1 MGKTITA
8 ATRAARAE
16 ILAMCLG
23 LLLLPLHGQEPK
35 ANTIDWRNS
44 APRVYLDGAVVD
56 RNYVLTEI
64 PFVNYVRDR
73 TDAEIHIL
81 STAQYGEAGT
91 EYLIE
96 FIGRGKFQDIHFTL
110 KFFSDRLFTED
121 EEREGYVRVLKK
133 GLMPFLARTDL
144 EEMLAVSFREKTR
157 PAPIKDPWDRWLF
170 SLSVGGSS
178 SGEKYY
184 GSKSYRGGFS
194 INRVTEDLK
203 VSASVNTNVNKSRFT
218 FEDLEVITETKNW
231 RAGSLVVKSLGDH
244 WSVGGWVQAV
254 SSTYSNEDHSF
265 RIAPAVEYNLFP
277 YSQATRKEL
286 RVLYR
291 LNYSYFRYF
300 EETIYDKLAEHLWS
314 QSLNVSLEVRQ
325 PWGSASASVIGSHYF
340 HDFSK
345 NRVTL
350 YGSLSFRVW
359 KGFSFYVS
367 GDYALV
373 HDQLSIVKGDLTDE
387 EIFLRLRE
395 LSTTYSYYISV
406 GISYSF
412 GSSLRG
418 AVNPRFGESYYY

>member
-1 MGKTITA
+1 
-8 ATRAARAE
+8 
-16 ILAMCLG
+16 MCLG
-23 LLLLPLHGQEPK
+23 IRLLPLCAQEPGAK
-35 ANTIDWRNS
+35 TVDWRNS
-44 APRVYLDGAVVD
+44 APRVYLDGSSVD
-56 RNYVLTEI
+56 RDYVLTEI
-64 PFVNYVRDR
+64 PFVSYVRDR

-81 STAQYGEAGT
+81 TTAQYGEAGT

-144 EEMLAVSFREKTR
+144 EGMLAVSFKEKAN

-184 GSKSYRGGFS
+184 GSNSYRGGFS
-194 INRVTEDLK
+194 VNRVTEDLK
-203 VSASVNTNVNKSRFT
+203 VSASFNTSVNKSRFT
-218 FEDLEVITETKNW
+218 FEDVEVITETKNW

-244 WSVGGWVQAV
+244 WAVGGWVQAA
-254 SSTYSNEDHSF
+254 SSTYSNEAHSF
-265 RIAPAVEYNLFP
+265 RLAPALEYNLFP

-291 LNYSYFRYF
+291 LNYSFYRYF
-300 EETIYDKLAEHLWS
+300 EETIYGKLAEHLWS

-325 PWGSASASVIGSHYF
+325 PWGSVSAAVIGSHYF

-345 NRVTL
+345 NRVSL
-350 YGSLSFRVW
+350 FGSLSFRVW

-367 GDYALV
+367 GDYEMV
-373 HDQLSIVKGDLTDE
+373 HDQLSIAKGDLTDE
-387 EIFLRLRE
+387 EIFLRLKQ
-395 LSTTYSYYISV
+395 LATTYSYYISV

>member
-1 MGKTITA
+1 MKNTITA
-8 ATRAARAE
+8 ATAVLRAVV
-16 ILAMCLG
+16 LAMCLG
-23 LLLLPLHGQEPK
+23 MFLFPLHAQEPGAK
-35 ANTIDWRNS
+35 TVDWRNS
-44 APRVYLDGAVVD
+44 APRVYLDGSIVD
-56 RNYVLTEI
+56 RDYVLTEI
-64 PFVNYVRDR
+64 PFVTYVRDR
-73 TDAEIHIL
+73 TDADIHIL
-81 STAQYGEAGT
+81 STAQYGETGT
-91 EYLIE
+91 EHLIE

-144 EEMLAVSFREKTR
+144 EGMLAVSFKEKAR
-157 PAPIKDPWDRWLF
+157 PEPIKDPWDRWLF

-178 SGEKYY
+178 SGEKYS
-184 GSKSYRGGFS
+184 GSNSYRGGFS
-194 INRVTEDLK
+194 VNRVTEDLK
-203 VSASVNTNVNKSRFT
+203 VSASFNISVNKSRFT
-218 FEDLEVITETKNW
+218 FDDLEVLTETKSW

-265 RIAPAVEYNLFP
+265 RLAPALEYNLFP

-291 LNYSYFRYF
+291 LNYSYYRYF
-300 EETIYDKLAEHLWS
+300 EETIYGKLAEHLWS

-345 NRVTL
+345 NRVSL
-350 YGSLSFRVW
+350 FGSLSFRVW

-367 GDYALV
+367 GDYELV

-387 EIFLRLRE
+387 EILLRLKQ
-395 LSTTYSYYISV
+395 LATTYSYYISV

>member
-1 MGKTITA
+1 MEKTRSA
-8 ATRAARAE
+8 AVFGLRAGFLAL
-16 ILAMCLG
+16 ILAAC
-23 LLLLPLHGQEPK
+23 LLPLNGQGQR
-35 ANTIDWRNS
+35 ADTVDWRNS
-44 APRVYLDGAVVD
+44 APRVYLDGSVVD
-56 RNYVLTEI
+56 RDYVLTEI
-64 PFVNYVRDR
+64 PFVSYVRDR
-73 TDAEIHIL
+73 ADADIHIL
-81 STAQYGEAGT
+81 STAQYGEGGT

-96 FIGRGKFQDIHFTL
+96 FIGKGKFQDIRFTL
-110 KFFSDRLFTED
+110 KYFSDRLFTED

-144 EEMLAVSFREKTR
+144 EEMLAVSFKEKSK

-184 GSKSYRGGFS
+184 GSKSYRGSFS
-194 INRVTEDLK
+194 VNRVTEDLK
-203 VSASVNTNVNKSRFT
+203 ITASFNTSVNKSRFT
-218 FEDLEVITETKNW
+218 FDDLEINTETKSW

-265 RIAPAVEYNLFP
+265 RLAPAVEYNFFP

-291 LNYSYFRYF
+291 LNYSTYRYF
-300 EETIYDKLAEHLWS
+300 EETIYGKLAEHLWS
-314 QSLNVSLEVRQ
+314 QSLNVTLQVRQ

-345 NRVTL
+345 NRVSL
-350 YGSLSFRVW
+350 YGGLSFRVW

-367 GDYALV
+367 GDYAVV

-387 EIFLRLRE
+387 EIFLRLKE
-395 LSTTYSYYISV
+395 LATTYSYYISV

-412 GSSLRG
+412 GSSLSRS
-418 AVNPRFGESYYY
+418 VNPRFGESYFY